1 MKHTFIIFACLGLM
15 MSLTA
20 CGNDDPEIPRDRD
33 VTMTIE
39 ALVHTLN
46 ADGEAS
52 ISVGD
57 KNEFVFHPKT
67 LTADMKLSVGNQ
79 TFNIQQLPVK
89 AVEYTY
95 HYTFNSPTTSNAD
108 ITNLSG
114 IFDIADPLAVMQCDM
129 GDKHLCITI
138 PDIFFEKNTVNFG
151 YSDNSTSRDGNSY
164 WIFSVDKTGKKADV
178 IINNVEIAKDI
189 MIKDGTRTRT
199 GRYFSAIIGNGANVT
214 PTATGITISAETLST
229 KASYGN
235 GQEVADAYKTEDYP
249 INNLNINVNLTT
261 GTYQAS
267 MVIRHILARDESKNP
282 TEWDDIIVTASGIIF
297 KQSGLNL

>member
-1 MKHTFIIFACLGLM
+1 MGLM
-15 MSLTA
+15 LSLAA
-20 CGNDDPEIPRDRD
+20 CGDDDPEIPRDRD
-33 VTMTIE
+33 VTMTVE
-39 ALVHTLN
+39 ALVHTST
-46 ADGEAS
+46 ADGNAF
-52 ISVGD
+52 IAVGD
-57 KNEFVFHPKT
+57 KNTFVLHPKT
-67 LTADMKLSVGNQ
+67 LTADMKLSLGTQ
-79 TFNIQQLPVK
+79 TFNLQQVPVK
-89 AVEYTY
+89 TVEYIDNC
-95 HYTFNSPTTSNAD
+95 YTINSPTTSNAD

-114 IFDIADPLAVMQCDM
+114 VINFGDPMAIMQCNM
-129 GDKHLCITI
+129 GNKHLCITI

-164 WIFSVDKTGKKADV
+164 WIFSVDKTGNKADI

-249 INNLNINVNLTT
+249 IHNLNINVNLTT

-297 KQSGLNL
+297 KQSGLNLY